1 VNKSS
6 TVTMSG
12 KEILKQRK
20 LTIGMDLGDRST
32 RYCVL
37 DEAGDVILERSVPTT
52 KKGLDQ
58 AFAAIPR
65 SRVAMETG
73 AHSPWVSRQLTQLG
87 HEVIVAHARNV
98 RLIGDSLLKI

>member
-1 VNKSS
+1 
-6 TVTMSG
+6 
-12 KEILKQRK
+12 
-20 LTIGMDLGDRST
+20 MDLGDRAT

-52 KKGLDQ
+52 KTGMERV
-58 AFAAIPR
+58 FAAMPH
-65 SRVAMETG
+65 SRVALETG

-98 RLIGDSLLKI
+98 RLIGSMPGRWHDWRASIPSY